1 MKPFSFLLL
10 ILLMLPIFSSCAMQT
25 TQTKSRR
32 RNDPLIDKI
41 IATKTHAQIDFE
53 TLIKTISSYDVIYL
67 SEKHDNP
74 AHHQIQKKV
83 INALIKR
90 KLYPTIGF
98 EFFAMEDTPDLLN
111 FIDSGNAHHSKEIET
126 AIEMDLR
133 KKLGWD
139 TQPDDMWRY
148 YFDLLKLARDEKLQV
163 AGIDLPSTL
172 KKRITRKGI
181 EGLSPI
187 EREQIFSTHL
197 SNDTYKKYMFS
208 IFKSAHCGMAQSEM
222 QAKLYTTWIARNDKM
237 ALSISRLNQYRKGP
251 VVVIIGKGH
260 TEYGLGVIDR
270 VAAIDKTIRQVNI
283 GLTEISNK
291 PSSLGQYLLPLELKG
306 FKKAPPADYLWFTP
320 RVSSVDPCKEFQEM
334 LKKIKKHQHSL
345 VGDKPKSF

>member
-1 MKPFSFLLL
+1 MIMKPFNFLLL
-10 ILLMLPIFSSCAMQT
+10 ILLIPPILSSCAMQA
-25 TQTKSRR
+25 TQAKPIMK
-32 RNDPLIDKI
+32 NDPLIDQI
-41 IATKTHAQIDFE
+41 IATKTHAKIDFE
-53 TLIKTISSYDVIYL
+53 TLIKAISTYDVIYL

-74 AHHQIQKKV
+74 IHHQIQQRV
-83 INALIKR
+83 IHALIKR

-111 FIDSGNAHHSKEIET
+111 FIDSGKVHHPKQIEK
-126 AIEMDLR
+126 AIELDLR
-133 KKLGWD
+133 QKLGWD
-139 TQPDDMWRY
+139 TQPDEMWRY
-148 YFDLLKLARDEKLQV
+148 YFDLLKLARDERLQV

-172 KKRITRKGI
+172 KRRLTRKGI

-208 IFKSAHCGMAQSEM
+208 IFKSAHCGMAQSNM
-222 QAKLYTTWIARNDKM
+222 QAKLYTTWTARNDKM
-237 ALSISRLNQYRKGP
+237 ALSITRLNQYRKGKGP

-270 VAAIDKTIRQVNI
+270 VEAIDKTIKQVNI
-283 GLTEISNK
+283 DLTEVTIK

-306 FKKAPPADYLWFTP
+306 FEKAPPADYLWLTP
-320 RVSSVDPCKEFQEM
+320 RVSNADPCQEFHEM
-334 LKKIKKHQHSL
+334 LKKMKKHH
-345 VGDKPKSF
+345 PK

>member
-1 MKPFSFLLL
+1 MIMKPFNFLLL
-10 ILLMLPIFSSCAMQT
+10 ILLVPPILSSCAMQA
-25 TQTKSRR
+25 TQAKPIMK
-32 RNDPLIDKI
+32 NDPLIDQI
-41 IATKTHAQIDFE
+41 IATKTHAKIDFE
-53 TLIKTISSYDVIYL
+53 TLIKAISTYDVIYL

-74 AHHQIQKKV
+74 IHHQIQQRV
-83 INALIKR
+83 IHALIKR

-111 FIDSGNAHHSKEIET
+111 FIDSGKVHHPKQIEK
-126 AIEMDLR
+126 AIELDLR
-133 KKLGWD
+133 QKLGWD
-139 TQPDDMWRY
+139 TQPDEMWRY
-148 YFDLLKLARDEKLQV
+148 YFDLLKLARDERLQV

-172 KKRITRKGI
+172 KRRLTRKGI

-208 IFKSAHCGMAQSEM
+208 IFKSAHCGMAQSNM
-222 QAKLYTTWIARNDKM
+222 QAKLYTTWTARNDKM
-237 ALSISRLNQYRKGP
+237 ALSITRLNQYRKGKGP

-270 VAAIDKTIRQVNI
+270 VEAIDKTIKQVNI
-283 GLTEISNK
+283 DLTEVTIK

-306 FKKAPPADYLWFTP
+306 FEKAPPADYLWLTP
-320 RVSSVDPCKEFQEM
+320 RVSNADPCQEFHEM
-334 LKKIKKHQHSL
+334 LKKMKKHHA
-345 VGDKPKSF
+345 K